1 MESIL
6 PVINDYPKIHDEQEE
21 HPLTVDTKE
30 VVTTIS
36 YLIGVRKDIL
46 ELNFVECKD
55 TLDKLY
61 ADRDTIFVQA
71 PHRALA
77 ALQENGQR
85 YAL

>member
-1 MESIL
+1 M
-6 PVINDYPKIHDEQEE
+6 
-21 HPLTVDTKE
+21 TVDTKE

-46 ELNFVECKD
+46 ETHFAECKD

-71 PHRALA
+71 PYRTLA

-85 YAL
+85 NAL